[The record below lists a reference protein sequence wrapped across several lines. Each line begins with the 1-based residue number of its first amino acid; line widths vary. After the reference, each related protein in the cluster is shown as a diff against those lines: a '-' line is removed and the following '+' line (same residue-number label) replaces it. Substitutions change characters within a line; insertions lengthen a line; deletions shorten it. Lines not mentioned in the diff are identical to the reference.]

1 MVVGSSPLLRIRR
14 HNGIDNVTDVTSI
27 TFLSSSPRYITSF
40 LNGSVT
46 LATTCSSNK
55 LQQQVDV
62 ESCNTYNF
70 IVISNTFYFHNLIY
84 PFKFPLFQFFFDSI
98 ILCFIFCFR
107 LFFCIVFLY
116 MLHMLH
122 MLQEYY
128 SICMRI

>member
-1 MVVGSSPLLRIRR
+1 MKERERERKREREREREGERERGRETRDEREEKQRRECTGESLKMVVGSSPLLRIRR

-62 ESCNTYNF
+62 EYLQ
-70 IVISNTFYFHNLIY
+70 YFLLI
-84 PFKFPLFQFFFDSI
+84 LS
-98 ILCFIFCFR
+98 
-107 LFFCIVFLY
+107 
-116 MLHMLH
+116 
-122 MLQEYY
+122 
-128 SICMRI
+128 

>member
-1 MVVGSSPLLRIRR
+1 MKERERERERAREREKGGERERDEREEKQRRECTGESLKMVVGSSPLLRIRR

-62 ESCNTYNF
+62 EYLQ
-70 IVISNTFYFHNLIY
+70 YFLLI
-84 PFKFPLFQFFFDSI
+84 LS
-98 ILCFIFCFR
+98 
-107 LFFCIVFLY
+107 
-116 MLHMLH
+116 
-122 MLQEYY
+122 
-128 SICMRI
+128 